1 MGGTKMKKITIPK
14 YNLCE
19 ELINA
24 ISHGLGVALGI
35 VALVLTIVF
44 SAKNHSAIGVVSS
57 CIYGTTMIIMYL
69 NSCLYHAFS
78 PKLKAKKVFRVLDH
92 CDIYLF
98 IAGCYTPYCLCLI
111 GGGRGW
117 IIFSVIWIS
126 ALIGV
131 LLNAIDLEKFQIPST
146 IMYLVMGWMIVFS
159 YSSIKSVLALPG
171 LILLIAGGV
180 AYTVGAVLYGIGAK
194 RRYFHSVFHFFVLAG
209 SILQFLS
216 ILIYVV

>member
-1 MGGTKMKKITIPK
+1 MRKITVPK

-19 ELINA
+19 ELINS
-24 ISHGLGVALGI
+24 ISHGLGVILGI
-35 VALVLTIVF
+35 VALVLTIVQ

-57 CIYGTTMIIMYL
+57 CIYGSTMIIMYL

-78 PKLKAKKVFRVLDH
+78 PRIKAKKVFRILDH

-111 GGGRGW
+111 GGIKGW
-117 IIFSVIWIS
+117 IIFSIIWLS
-126 ALIGV
+126 AIVGV
-131 LLNAIDLEKFQIPST
+131 LLNAIDLEKFQIPSV
-146 IMYLVMGWMIVFS
+146 ILYLVMGWMIIFS
-159 YSSIKSVLALPG
+159 YNSIEEVLALPG
-171 LILLIAGGV
+171 LILLITGGV
-180 AYTVGAVLYGIGAK
+180 AYTIGAILYGIGSK
-194 RRYFHSVFHFFVLAG
+194 KRYFHSVFHFFVLAG

>member
-1 MGGTKMKKITIPK
+1 MKKITIPK

-35 VALVLTIVF
+35 VALILTVVF
-44 SAKNHSAIGVVSS
+44 SAKNHSAIGVISS
-57 CIYGTTMIIMYL
+57 CIYGSTMIIMYL

-111 GGGRGW
+111 GGIKGW
-117 IIFSVIWIS
+117 IIFSIIWIS

-131 LLNAIDLEKFQIPST
+131 LLNAIDLERFQIPSN
-146 IMYLVMGWMIVFS
+146 IMYLVMGWMIIFS
-159 YSSIKSVLALPG
+159 YSSIKSTLALPG

-180 AYTVGAVLYGIGAK
+180 VYTIGAILYGIGAK
-194 RRYFHSVFHFFVLAG
+194 KRYFHSVFHFFVLAG
-209 SILQFLS
+209 SLLQFLS

>member
-1 MGGTKMKKITIPK
+1 MKKITIPK

-19 ELINA
+19 ELINS

-35 VALVLTIVF
+35 VALVLTII
-44 SAKNHSAIGVVSS
+44 SAAKNHSTIGVVSS
-57 CIYGTTMIIMYL
+57 CIYGSTMIIMYL

-111 GGGRGW
+111 GGVKGW
-117 IIFSVIWIS
+117 IIFSIIWFS

-131 LLNAIDLEKFQIPST
+131 LLNAIDLEKFQVPSV
-146 IMYLVMGWMIVFS
+146 IMYLVMGWMIIFS
-159 YSSIKSVLALPG
+159 YNSIRETLAFPG
-171 LILLIAGGV
+171 LVLLLTGGI
-180 AYTVGAVLYGIGAK
+180 AYTIGAILYGIGSK
-194 RRYFHSVFHFFVLAG
+194 KRYFHSIFHFFVLAG

>member
-1 MGGTKMKKITIPK
+1 MKKITIPK

-19 ELINA
+19 ELINS

-35 VALVLTIVF
+35 VALVLTII
-44 SAKNHSAIGVVSS
+44 SAAKNHSTIGVVSS
-57 CIYGTTMIIMYL
+57 CIYGSTMIIMYL

-111 GGGRGW
+111 GGIKGW
-117 IIFSVIWIS
+117 IIFGIIWLS

-131 LLNAIDLEKFQIPST
+131 LLNAVDLEKFQVPSV
-146 IMYLVMGWMIVFS
+146 IMYLVMGWMIIFS
-159 YSSIKSVLALPG
+159 YNSIRETLAFPG
-171 LILLIAGGV
+171 LVLLLTGGI
-180 AYTVGAVLYGIGAK
+180 AYTIGAILYGIGSK
-194 RRYFHSVFHFFVLAG
+194 KRYFHSIFHFFVLAG